1 MVELSKYLYAVFL
14 LSITL
19 LATAAQAETRVVGGI
34 ELAEK
39 IDVSNKVM
47 TLNGAGVRSKF
58 FIDLYVGSLFLSTA
72 SSAAAEIIAADSPM
86 MIQLDII
93 SERITSENMTEAIL
107 EGFENS
113 TGDNTQP
120 IQAEIDEF
128 MAVFSEAIHIGDR
141 FQLIHLP
148 DQGMEINKNEKQ
160 IAQMPKN
167 MAFKQALF
175 GIWLSDKPAQ
185 SSLKKG
191 MLGK

>member
-1 MVELSKYLYAVFL
+1 MVETSKTLYAVFL

-19 LATAAQAETRVVGGI
+19 LATAAHAETRVVAGV

-39 IDVSNKVM
+39 VDVSNAVM

-58 FIDLYVGSLFLSTA
+58 FIDLYVGSLFLSA
-72 SSAAAEIIAADSPM
+72 PGSAAAEIIAADSPM

-120 IQAEIDEF
+120 LQAEINEF
-128 MAVFSEAIHIGDR
+128 MAVFSEAIQIGDR

-148 DQGMEINKNEKQ
+148 DQGMLINKNEEQ

>member
-1 MVELSKYLYAVFL
+1 MVELSKYPYAVFL
-14 LSITL
+14 LAITL
-19 LATAAQAETRVVGGI
+19 FAAAAQAETRVVGGI

-39 IDVSNKVM
+39 VHVSNAVM

-58 FIDLYVGSLFLSTA
+58 FIDLYVGSLFLATPG
-72 SSAAAEIIAADSPM
+72 SAAAEIIAADSPM

-120 IQAEIDEF
+120 LQAEINEF

-148 DQGMEINKNEKQ
+148 DQGMLINKNEKQ